1 MAISRNAL
9 TQFKESFGTD
19 TFDLINAIKNSSPK
33 LQEYY
38 KDSINADNIAK
49 FGAGLQHSQTLQNE
63 FVTALVDRIAFH
75 ILRQTFLM
83 NPLAKFKTGAM
94 PYGRKIEESFVDITR
109 EHEYDPEE
117 AETTL
122 FKRTIPDV
130 KTLFHEINR
139 KGRFDQTIQEESLL
153 AAFTNGAQFD
163 SFLSQIINSIYNSS
177 EVQEFLYM
185 KLLIDNYYS
194 KGLFK
199 VVKVPT
205 LDTEANLK
213 KFVEATREHSLNMTL
228 SSGSREYNAMGVHT
242 RTNPSDLHLIIS
254 NKLRAKMDVNVLASA
269 FNMDKT
275 DFMGNVTS
283 IDKFGV
289 VDIQAVLVDSNIFM
303 IYDQVQK
310 MVSTYNPKGLYWNY
324 FYHIWQLMSMSRFHN
339 AVAFVSGEV
348 DAVTQVIVDPPL
360 SEAKQGA
367 TLNFTALV
375 RTTDDKEYTP
385 VWSVEVPPG
394 VELDDGTE
402 IKQNG
407 VLTIG
412 ANQEGQV
419 TVKATVT
426 YKDSDGTTDKQQV
439 GLGEV
444 IIVKSFQADVMS

>member
-1 MAISRNAL
+1 MAISRSAL
-9 TQFKESFGTD
+9 TQFKETFGAD
-19 TFDLINAIKNSSPK
+19 TFDIINAIKNESPK
-33 LQEYY
+33 LKEYY
-38 KDSINADNIAK
+38 KDSVNAENIAR
-49 FGAGLQHSQTLQNE
+49 FGAGLQNSQTLQNE
-63 FVTALVDRIAFH
+63 FVTALVDRIAFQ
-75 ILRQTFLM
+75 ILRETFLI
-83 NPLAKFKTGAM
+83 NPLGKFKTGAM
-94 PYGRKIEESFVDITR
+94 PYGRKIEESFVDITK

-122 FKRTIPDV
+122 FKRNIPDV
-130 KTLFHEINR
+130 KTLFHEVNR
-139 KGRFDQTIQEESLL
+139 KGRFEQTIQEESLL

-199 VVKVPT
+199 VVKVPP

-213 KFVEATREHSLNMTL
+213 KFVELTREHSLNMTL
-228 SSGSREYNAMGVHT
+228 SSGSREYNAMSVHT
-242 RTNPSDLHLIIS
+242 RTNPDDLHLIIT

-269 FNMDKT
+269 FNMNKT
-275 DFMGNVTS
+275 DFLGSVTS

-289 VDIQAVLVDSNIFM
+289 VDIQAVLVDANIFM

-324 FYHIWQLMSMSRFHN
+324 FFHVWQLMSMSRFHN
-339 AVAFVSGEV
+339 AVAFVSGDV

-360 SEAKQGA
+360 SEAKQNA
-367 TLNFTALV
+367 KVNFTAHV
-375 RTTDDKEYTP
+375 RTTDDKTYTP
-385 VWSVEVPPG
+385 VWSVETPAG
-394 VELDDGTE
+394 VELDEGTE
-402 IKQNG
+402 INQKG
-407 VLTIG
+407 VLTVG

-426 YKDSDGTTDKQQV
+426 YKDTDGTTDKTQV
-439 GLGEV
+439 GIGEV
-444 IIVKSFQADVMS
+444 IIVRSFQADVMS